1 MRANDTLINIL
12 GAIALACLLLAGTAC
27 GGGEAHQRQ
36 RLTLA
41 WYGDSITADGGQAH
55 RISAPAFDVQDF
67 SVGGKHSDSPLDPG
81 DTADVVVL
89 RYGMA
94 DAAHGLTPAMT
105 RANVLNLLALVQ
117 AQGRRAIVINVSATP
132 TGLEADTNAALADI
146 TDIDVSAVPVVTLD
160 GIHPDEASYARLA
173 TFIHAELVRLLL
185 KD

>member
-1 MRANDTLINIL
+1 MRAICINVL
-12 GAIALACLLLAGTAC
+12 GALAVAIVLLAGTAC
-27 GGGEAHQRQ
+27 GGGEAAPK

-41 WYGDSITADGGQAH
+41 WYGDSITADGHQAA
-55 RISAPAFDVQDF
+55 RISAPEFDVQDF
-67 SVGGKHSDSPLDPG
+67 SVGGKHSDSPLSPL
-81 DTADVVVL
+81 DTADVVVI

-132 TGLEADTNAALADI
+132 TCLECATNAALADL
-146 TDIDVSAVPVVTLD
+146 TDIDVSGVPVVTLD

-173 TFIHAELVRLLL
+173 EYIHAALVRLLL